1 MPILHV
7 IRLEQNH
14 FFIGNPNK
22 AMIQFKCDPV
32 SESTKW
38 FATYMPVR
46 LEQIIQKEDLYR
58 VTLEYKAIYG
68 DDKVHC
74 ELQDNQENQ
83 EKINKK
89 RTYTEHNMQ
98 QMRNMK
104 GLGSLE
110 TVIAMRNMVSKKEVK
125 INV

>member
-1 MPILHV
+1 MYHV

-14 FFIGNPNK
+14 IFIGNPNK
-22 AMIQFKCDPV
+22 AMIQFQSDPV

-38 FATYMPVR
+38 FTMYKPVHI
-46 LEQIIQKEDLYR
+46 EQIIQEEDLYR

-74 ELQDNQENQ
+74 ELQDNQENC
-83 EKINKK
+83 NKK
-89 RTYTEHNMQ
+89 RTYYQHQLQ
-98 QMRNMK
+98 QLCNMK

-110 TVIAMRNMVSKKEVK
+110 TVVAMRNMVSKKEVK
-125 INV
+125 IDV

>member
-1 MPILHV
+1 MYHV

-14 FFIGNPNK
+14 IFIGNPNK
-22 AMIQFKCDPV
+22 AMIQFQSDPV
-32 SESTKW
+32 SEATKW
-38 FATYMPVR
+38 FIMYKPVHI
-46 LEQIIQKEDLYR
+46 EQIIQEEDLYR

-83 EKINKK
+83 DKHNKK
-89 RTYTEHNMQ
+89 RTYHQLQ
-98 QMRNMK
+98 QMQNMK
-104 GLGSLE
+104 GLGSFE
-110 TVIAMRNMVSKKEVK
+110 TVVAMRNMVSEKKVK

>member
-22 AMIQFKCDPV
+22 AMIQFKNDPV

-83 EKINKK
+83 EKNNKK
-89 RTYTEHNMQ
+89 RTHCQLQ
-98 QMRNMK
+98 QMQNMK
-104 GLGSLE
+104 GLGSFE
-110 TVIAMRNMVSKKEVK
+110 TVVAMRNMVSKKVVKMEV
-125 INV
+125 